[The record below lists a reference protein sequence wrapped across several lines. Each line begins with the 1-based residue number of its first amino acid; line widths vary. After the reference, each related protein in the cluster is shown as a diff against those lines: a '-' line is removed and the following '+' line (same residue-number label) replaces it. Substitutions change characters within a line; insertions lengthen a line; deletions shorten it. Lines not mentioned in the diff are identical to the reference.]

1 MELARGVT
9 GDAGKVKLW
18 IVFVRAR
25 VRACAGLCVKK
36 QWCNSEICL
45 ERLQS
50 STVLTHSRV
59 TYSFGPAIF
68 ILTTC
73 L

>member
-25 VRACAGLCVKK
+25 VRACAGLCV
-36 QWCNSEICL
+36 S
-45 ERLQS
+45 RS
-50 STVLTHSRV
+50 SGAMVRYV
-59 TYSFGPAIF
+59 
-68 ILTTC
+68 
-73 L
+73 

>member
-25 VRACAGLCVKK
+25 VRACLLDCVCQEAVV
-36 QWCNSEICL
+36 QW
-45 ERLQS
+45 
-50 STVLTHSRV
+50 
-59 TYSFGPAIF
+59 
-68 ILTTC
+68 
-73 L
+73 